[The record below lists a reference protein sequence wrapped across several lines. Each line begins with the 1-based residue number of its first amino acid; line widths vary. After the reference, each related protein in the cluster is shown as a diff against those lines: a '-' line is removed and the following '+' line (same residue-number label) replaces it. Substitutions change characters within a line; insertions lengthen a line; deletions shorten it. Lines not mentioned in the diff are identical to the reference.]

1 VGWSAVLVALSVV
14 GSLDREV
21 AHLPFD
27 HAGVAAVSSFDVDFV
42 GYLVEEEVVV
52 IFMVGEGEKNPVSIS
67 WTG

>member
-1 VGWSAVLVALSVV
+1 MV

-27 HAGVAAVSSFDVDFV
+27 HAGVATISALDVDFA
-42 GYLVEEEVVV
+42 GHLDEQKQIV
-52 IFMVGEGEKNPVSIS
+52 IIMIGEGGKNPVSIS